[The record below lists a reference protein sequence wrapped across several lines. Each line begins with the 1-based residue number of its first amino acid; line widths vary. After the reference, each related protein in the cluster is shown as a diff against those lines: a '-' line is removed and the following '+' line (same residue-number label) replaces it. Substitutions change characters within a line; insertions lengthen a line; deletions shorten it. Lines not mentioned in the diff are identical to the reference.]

1 MNIRRSIRAVMYKL
15 DINQSEMARRS
26 EVSISTLSFLMNG
39 KRMPSMESLERLAVV
54 GDMTVGE
61 FIVAGE

>member
-1 MNIRRSIRAVMYKL
+1 MNIRKSIRAVMYKL

-61 FIVAGE
+61 FIVAG

>member
-1 MNIRRSIRAVMYKL
+1 MNIRKSIRAVMYKL

-61 FIVAGE
+61 FISAGE

>member
-1 MNIRRSIRAVMYKL
+1 MNIRKSIRAVMYKL
-15 DINQSEMARRS
+15 DINQSEMASRA

-61 FIVAGE
+61 FISAGE

>member
-1 MNIRRSIRAVMYKL
+1 MNIRKSIRAVMYKL